1 MGRSV
6 PGWQMTVLAAQ
17 SDELAPVGEF
27 GRLAVDLANSPLMTF
42 QDYADASAAAK
53 FTPDRRFYLTG
64 DSARIDPDGDF
75 FFSARDDDALLA
87 VPPGARGSELERWRT
102 GPGRASG
109 PHVGKALNPV
119 AAILRSG
126 L

>member
-1 MGRSV
+1 MGRIV

-27 GRLAVDLANSPLMTF
+27 GRLAVDVANSPLMTF
-42 QDYADASAAAK
+42 QDYADASTAAK

-75 FFSARDDDALLA
+75 FFSARDDDIIIMAGYRRGTPPTRTRALSTSSISC
-87 VPPGARGSELERWRT
+87 PRH
-102 GPGRASG
+102 RAA
-109 PHVGKALNPV
+109 K
-119 AAILRSG
+119 
-126 L
+126 